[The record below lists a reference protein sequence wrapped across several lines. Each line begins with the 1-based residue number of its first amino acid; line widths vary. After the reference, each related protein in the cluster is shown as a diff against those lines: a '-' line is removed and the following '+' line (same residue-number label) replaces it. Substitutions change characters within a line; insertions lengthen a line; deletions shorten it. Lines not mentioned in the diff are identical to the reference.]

1 MKEKNVELEMND
13 SKKSKIT
20 VIIPA
25 RNEADKIGK
34 CLQAV
39 LAQSLKPCEVIVV
52 DGHSTDGTV
61 EIAGKFPVR
70 VLYED
75 YHTIG
80 GGRQLGVEK
89 AKGDYVAFTDADAIP
104 DKEWIGNLI
113 QEFDD
118 GIIGVGGKIVNIDR
132 GFWQRSINLAF
143 STFLGSANAVQGRL
157 FKRKRLVNTVSA
169 CNSMY
174 RRQDI
179 LEVGGFNTNLISEDS
194 ELNGRLLKKGKLLYT
209 PEAVVLH
216 DQDKGLKD
224 FAKLMFRWGKG
235 IRETRRWKVQVMPP
249 LLVPLLIPCAIFL
262 PKVFFALLG
271 LYFLG
276 TLAIGANFAIR
287 EKDIRYL
294 VSIPLVY
301 IIQHTLY
308 SAGFWKEVLRPH
320 RIKNKPN
327 NEENNGGH
335 K

>member
-1 MKEKNVELEMND
+1 MVSEP
-13 SKKSKIT
+13 KIS
-20 VIIPA
+20 VIIPV
-25 RNEADKIGK
+25 RNEADKIER

-75 YHTIG
+75 YHSIG

-104 DKEWIGNLI
+104 DKEWTGNLI
-113 QEFDD
+113 KEFAD

-132 GFWQRSINLAF
+132 GFWQRSVNLAF
-143 STFLGSANAVQGRL
+143 STFLGSANSVQGRL
-157 FKRKRLVNTVSA
+157 FQKKRLVNTISA

-174 RRQDI
+174 RRKCI

-194 ELNGRLLKKGKLLYT
+194 ELNGRLLKKGNLLYI

-235 IRETRRWKVQVMPP
+235 IRETRRWKVQVIPP

-262 PKVFFALLG
+262 PKVFLALLG
-271 LYFLG
+271 LYFL
-276 TLAIGANFAIR
+276 TVVAVGAKFAVQ

-294 VSIPLVY
+294 ASIPIVY
-301 IIQHTLY
+301 IIQHALY
-308 SAGFWKEVLRPH
+308 SAGFWKEVIRPH
-320 RIKNKPN
+320 RIESRPT
-327 NEENNGGH
+327 NEESKRGRT
-335 K
+335 